1 MSPTIFRYKKYQFYF
16 FAREEKRL
24 HVHVYSP
31 DGEAKFWIEPV
42 IALANSYGLT
52 AKQIREMQKIIEE
65 KQDEIKRAWEKFFKR

>member
-1 MSPTIFRYKKYQFYF
+1 M
-16 FAREEKRL
+16 

-42 IALANSYGLT
+42 IALANSHGLT

-65 KQDEIKRAWEKFFKR
+65 KQDEIKRAWKEFFKC